1 MNLDDLKK
9 SVSDLSD
16 DELQNLIRDIRVTR
30 RTPVSKPKA
39 ASTIKSA
46 KPVSQD
52 LSLATLMAGMTK
64 EQAEVLLKQLEK
76 GN

>member
-16 DELQNLIRDIRVTR
+16 DELQNLIREIRVTR
-30 RTPVSKPKA
+30 RTPVSKSKA